1 MCNCT
6 IHLSLAYPVFPSI
19 YSLSRVYEHKAN
31 NKLLQTRTAA
41 TPRQPPLSYHERVS
55 RWRRQ
60 AASISSLSGLSL
72 SLTLQG
78 CSLILATRILPRSS
92 LCRPSVRCWCSI
104 VRERE
109 EKARERKRGHRTDPR
124 SALAACE
131 RCRLSDRHTG
141 QPGLEGAGA
150 RSLALLGYQNRLR
163 ARGATPLYTLAPSP
177 SLPRGRERRGTEG
190 GRQCFLGFTLLCS
203 ALGGR
208 LGGREEGKRRGETSS
223 GRSDPR
229 KDGWSERKGGVT
241 DDATVGSTFRLS
253 FAH

>member
-1 MCNCT
+1 M
-6 IHLSLAYPVFPSI
+6 FPSI

-55 RWRRQ
+55 QWSRQ

-92 LCRPSVRCWCSI
+92 LCRPSVRPLLVFHRSG
-104 VRERE
+104 
-109 EKARERKRGHRTDPR
+109 ARGKGERKKKRASD
-124 SALAACE
+124 ALRVRAP
-131 RCRLSDRHTG
+131 SDRHTG

-163 ARGATPLYTLAPSP
+163 ARGATPLYTLAPSL
-177 SLPRGRERRGTEG
+177 SLPPKRAREKREGGTGGSSVFWVSPCSALLWAADLEG
-190 GRQCFLGFTLLCS
+190 GRK
-203 ALGGR
+203 ARGGER
-208 LGGREEGKRRGETSS
+208 RHQAAVIRERTDGRN
-223 GRSDPR
+223 GRA
-229 KDGWSERKGGVT
+229 E
-241 DDATVGSTFRLS
+241 
-253 FAH
+253 

>member
-1 MCNCT
+1 M
-6 IHLSLAYPVFPSI
+6 FPSI

-55 RWRRQ
+55 QWSRQ

-92 LCRPSVRCWCSI
+92 LCRPSVRPLLVFHRSG
-104 VRERE
+104 
-109 EKARERKRGHRTDPR
+109 ARGKGERKKKRASD
-124 SALAACE
+124 ALRVRAP
-131 RCRLSDRHTG
+131 SDRHTG

-163 ARGATPLYTLAPSP
+163 ARGATPLYTLAPSL
-177 SLPRGRERRGTEG
+177 SLPPKRAREKRDGGREG